1 MPENQK
7 DIYYMTGQD
16 KNIMNSSSFVTGVRD
31 KGFEV
36 LLMDES
42 IDEYVLQQV
51 NEYDGHKLV
60 SITKEGLELPKT
72 DEEKKNL
79 EALQTEYQDV
89 CQKIQEILK
98 NQVEKV
104 YVPID

>member
-1 MPENQK
+1 
-7 DIYYMTGQD
+7 MTGQD

-51 NEYDGHKLV
+51 NEYEGHKLV

-72 DEEKKNL
+72 DEKENL
-79 EALQTEYQDV
+79 ESLQTEYQDV
-89 CQKIQEILK
+89 PKNSRNLK
-98 NQVEKV
+98 KSS
-104 YVPID
+104 